1 MARDKIE
8 IKGLDSAIKDLK
20 KLGKTISIPIK
31 SGITKATKKCQKRA
45 KLLCPVDKGAL
56 RNSINTEIRAK
67 AEGVAGEV
75 GTNLEYAA
83 CVEYGTGPTGNG
95 TYPYTIKGISL
106 NYKADKWKGNIPN
119 VGIRWISGQKAQP
132 YMYPAYAETKE
143 ELPKIL
149 KEECD
154 KVLRGRKN

>member
-20 KLGKTISIPIK
+20 KLGKSISIPIK
-31 SGITKATKKCQKRA
+31 SGITKVTKKCQKRA
-45 KLLCPVDKGAL
+45 KLLCPVDKGVL

-67 AEGVAGEV
+67 AEEVEGEV

-83 CVEYGTGPTGNG
+83 YVEYGTGPTGNG

>member
-8 IKGLDSAIKDLK
+8 IKGLNSVIKDLN
-20 KLGKTISIPIK
+20 KLGKSISIPIK

-45 KLLCPVDKGAL
+45 KLLCPVDTGAL
-56 RNSINTEIRAK
+56 RNSINTAIRAK
-67 AEGVAGEV
+67 AEEVEGEV
-75 GTNLEYAA
+75 GTNLEYAVY
-83 CVEYGTGPTGNG
+83 VEFGTGRRGEETN
-95 TYPYTIKGISL
+95 TNTETDVH
-106 NYKADKWKGNIPN
+106 YKADWK
-119 VGIRWISGQKAQP
+119 GQKAQP

-154 KVLRGRKN
+154 KFLRGRKN

>member
-1 MARDKIE
+1 MARNKIE
-8 IKGLDSAIKDLK
+8 IKGLDSVIKDLN
-20 KLGKTISIPIK
+20 KLGKSISIPIK

-45 KLLCPVDKGAL
+45 KLLCPVDTGTL

-67 AEGVAGEV
+67 AEEVEGEV

-83 CVEYGTGPTGNG
+83 YVEFGTGQRGEETN
-95 TYPYTIKGISL
+95 TNTEVDVH
-106 NYKADKWKGNIPN
+106 YKADWK
-119 VGIRWISGQKAQP
+119 GQKAQP

>member
-1 MARDKIE
+1 MARNKIE
-8 IKGLDSAIKDLK
+8 IKGLDSVIKDLN
-20 KLGKTISIPIK
+20 KLGKSISIPIK

-45 KLLCPVDKGAL
+45 KLLCPVDTGTL
-56 RNSINTEIRAK
+56 RNSINTAIRTK
-67 AEGVAGEV
+67 AEEVEGEV
-75 GTNLEYAA
+75 GTNLEYAVY
-83 CVEYGTGPTGNG
+83 VEFGTGRHGEETN
-95 TYPYTIKGISL
+95 TNTETDVH
-106 NYKADKWKGNIPN
+106 YKADWK
-119 VGIRWISGQKAQP
+119 GQKAQP